1 MSEPRSTLMG
11 HTETSRQ
18 SNTPAV
24 PLPKP
29 IAHNGS
35 ILEQRPV
42 SDLPKN
48 DDMFLSPRVLDAGAF
63 GRYTEILKSIIAKA
77 SDESRTLEDFCA
89 DAEQM
94 ITRAADSERTL
105 SDRLQAGVRMLRM
118 IDERADRTD
127 QLLDKVREQLPD
139 SAALHAQIDAVIEER
154 MKNAESQIQS
164 MIDQAAQRIAACE
177 QRAENAANKAESEA
191 AQLDSALDL
200 AKQQLGSIE
209 QRIAEAVLQSEQSL
223 SQLNDACAINKGILE
238 QTFEKSLAH
247 ANSVGSTLASRVD
260 EASKMTE
267 ARIESINESI
277 TPLTQAAEQA
287 MRTLGIDPSNPRFED
302 SPLARIETLVQRT
315 EQQIASID
323 RVFTQLDD
331 LRSQAENARSEF
343 GRWLIDAADDLD
355 VLEARKDALT
365 GPIQQAAERIQGI
378 APDLEDKLEL
388 ASTKLGH
395 LQIEQKALRE
405 AVNASSTLAERATER
420 LTNQSG
426 QLQALLD
433 GSLHKLTQRVEQAG
447 TWLGSL
453 ITRAEQ
459 VGVPLRTES
468 FAEFTAPSP
477 VQAARETIEE
487 INATLAPSLHQDAT
501 RAAPQPTTQHAAQPT
516 AIHEQ
521 TVIPQPPRLP
531 IDAISFEGQAEVFEH
546 TEDDQDQQRA

>member
-1 MSEPRSTLMG
+1 MR
-11 HTETSRQ
+11 HTDTTRQ
-18 SNTPAV
+18 SNTSAV

-29 IAHNGS
+29 IAHNGA
-35 ILEQRPV
+35 IIEQRPV
-42 SDLPKN
+42 SELPKS

-94 ITRAADSERTL
+94 ISRAADSERTL
-105 SDRLQAGVRMLRM
+105 SERLQAGVRMLRM

-139 SAALHAQIDAVIEER
+139 SQALHAQIDSVIDER
-154 MKNAESQIQS
+154 MKRAEMQIQS
-164 MIDQAAQRIAACE
+164 MIEQAAERIAACE
-177 QRAENAANKAESEA
+177 QRAENAAQKAESEA
-191 AQLDSALDL
+191 AQLDTALDH

-247 ANSVGSTLASRVD
+247 ANGVAGTLAQRVD
-260 EASKMTE
+260 EASRATE
-267 ARIESINESI
+267 ARIETISASI

-287 MRTLGIDPSNPRFED
+287 MRTLGIDPSDPRFED
-302 SPLARIETLVQRT
+302 SPLARIESLVERT

-323 RVFTQLDD
+323 RVFSQLDD
-331 LRSQAENARSEF
+331 LRSQAETARSEF

-355 VLEARKDALT
+355 VLESRKDALT
-365 GPIQQAAERIQGI
+365 GPIQQAAERIEGI

-395 LQIEQKALRE
+395 LQIEQQALRE
-405 AVNASSTLAERATER
+405 AVSASSVIAQRATER

-477 VQAARETIEE
+477 VQAARETIDE
-487 INATLAPSLHQDAT
+487 INATIAPSLHASAPDAT
-501 RAAPQPTTQHAAQPT
+501 NQPSAHAATPAAMPQHTPD
-516 AIHEQ
+516 EQ
-521 TVIPQPPRLP
+521 IAIPQPPRLP

-546 TEDDQDQQRA
+546 TDDDQDQERSA

>member
-1 MSEPRSTLMG
+1 MR
-11 HTETSRQ
+11 HTDTTRQ
-18 SNTPAV
+18 SNTSAV

-29 IAHNGS
+29 IAHNGA
-35 ILEQRPV
+35 IIEQRPV
-42 SDLPKN
+42 SELPKS

-94 ITRAADSERTL
+94 ISRAADSERTL
-105 SDRLQAGVRMLRM
+105 SERLQAGVRMLRM

-139 SAALHAQIDAVIEER
+139 SQALHAQIDSVIDER
-154 MKNAESQIQS
+154 MKRAETQIQS
-164 MIDQAAQRIAACE
+164 MIEQAAERIAACE
-177 QRAENAANKAESEA
+177 QRAENAAQKAESEA
-191 AQLDSALDL
+191 AQLDTALDH

-247 ANSVGSTLASRVD
+247 ANGVAGTLAQRVD
-260 EASKMTE
+260 EASRATE
-267 ARIESINESI
+267 ARIETISASI

-302 SPLARIETLVQRT
+302 SPLARIESLVERT

-323 RVFTQLDD
+323 RVFSQLDD
-331 LRSQAENARSEF
+331 LRSQAETARSEF

-355 VLEARKDALT
+355 VLESRKDALT
-365 GPIQQAAERIQGI
+365 GPIQQAAERIEGI

-395 LQIEQKALRE
+395 LQIEQQALRE
-405 AVNASSTLAERATER
+405 AVSASSVIAQRATER

-477 VQAARETIEE
+477 VQAARETIDE
-487 INATLAPSLHQDAT
+487 INATIAPSLSASAPDAT
-501 RAAPQPTTQHAAQPT
+501 KQPSAQAATPEAMPQHTPD
-516 AIHEQ
+516 EQ
-521 TVIPQPPRLP
+521 IAIPQPPRLP

-546 TEDDQDQQRA
+546 TDDDQDQERSA